1 MSLPV
6 FVFLDLGHRKLSHL
20 LEGEHGIELEMQYSI
35 STLKADSSAPHRIVI
50 YTDHPERYADVGVE
64 VVDIRSIDEPYFGDR
79 GYVLRLKP
87 CVLLHALRQNGG
99 VCVFL
104 DSDMFFYQ
112 GFTAAVNSMI
122 EEGAIFWEFED
133 CAPVS
138 HFPPDLSG
146 FPHRALHKPGSGFR
160 LDGNTG
166 VIGLK
171 SGWGEPLL
179 EDVLWLIDEMRARG
193 DRNGLLEQSSFFE
206 VAWLHGATALDTK
219 TWVNHYC
226 TRSQKRYMHSRIK
239 ELIKTHGRPLP
250 PAGPSIPLSMTR
262 VKLYQYYWDVKRTVL
277 GLPRH

>member
-1 MSLPV
+1 L
-6 FVFLDLGHRKLSHL
+6 R
-20 LEGEHGIELEMQYSI
+20 ENEHGIELEMQYSI

-50 YTDHPERYADVGVE
+50 YTDHPERYADLGVE

-87 CVLLHALRQNGG
+87 CVLLHVLRQNGG

-104 DSDMFFYQ
+104 DSDMFFYP

-122 EEGAIFWEFED
+122 EEGAIFWEFHD
-133 CAPVS
+133 RPPVS
-138 HFPPDLSG
+138 HFPADLSA
-146 FPHRALHKPGSGFR
+146 FPHRAFHNPSREFR
-160 LDGNTG
+160 PDGNSG
-166 VIGLK
+166 VVGLR

-193 DRNGLLEQSSFFE
+193 DRSGLLEQASFFE
-206 VAWLHGATALDTK
+206 VAWLHGRTALDTK

-226 TRSQKRYMHSRIK
+226 TRSKKRYMHSRIK
-239 ELIKTHGRPLP
+239 KLIAKHGRPLP
-250 PAGPSIPLSMTR
+250 PAEPSIPLTMAR
-262 VKLYQYYWDVKRTVL
+262 VKLYQYYWDVKRTAL